1 MDFVKMHGLGNDF
14 IVFDRR
20 GDAMPLTPALV
31 RSLCDRRRGVGAD
44 GVILLDPPGDPA
56 TIATMRIYNR
66 DGTDGE
72 VCGNGLRCVGALLCD
87 RDGVSRL
94 TIGIDGGRADIVRV
108 SKVGESPE
116 MFEVVL
122 PRPDRR
128 VASLPAA
135 IPGIDPDASFID
147 RVVPDFGDAGIA
159 LPDDTR
165 MTLVSVGC
173 PHAVFV
179 TDREDEV
186 PIDVVGPAIDAHDWF
201 PAGVN
206 VHLVRRLTPGHLRM
220 RTWERG
226 AGPTLA
232 CGTGACAAAIA
243 DHWSGGAPAADG
255 FTRVSM
261 RGGDLWIGIDPS
273 TEEQIRM
280 RGPAVEV
287 ARGVLTPSWIAES
300 QSETPS

>member
-1 MDFVKMHGLGNDF
+1 MEFVKMHGLGNDF

-20 GDAMPLTPALV
+20 IDPMPLTSEFV
-31 RSLCDRRRGVGAD
+31 RSLCDRHRGIGAD
-44 GVILLDPPGDPA
+44 GVVLLGPPRRA
-56 TIATMRIYNR
+56 ETVATMRIYNR

-72 VCGNGLRCVGALLCD
+72 VCGNGLRCVGSLLCE
-87 RDGVSRL
+87 RDGLSRL
-94 TIGIDGGRADIVRV
+94 TVEIEGGRAEIARV
-108 SKVGESPE
+108 SRPDETPA

-128 VASLPAA
+128 VSSLPAT
-135 IPGIDPDASFID
+135 IPGVDAEASFVD
-147 RVVPDFGDAGIA
+147 RVVPDFDVVGVD

-173 PHAVFV
+173 PHAVFF
-179 TDREDEV
+179 TEREDEV
-186 PIDVVGPAIDAHDWF
+186 PIDVLGPAIDGHDWF

-206 VHLVRRLTPGHLRM
+206 VHVVRRLIPGHLRM
-220 RTWERG
+220 DTWERG

-243 DHWSGGAPAADG
+243 DRWSGGAPAADE

-261 RGGDLWIGIDPS
+261 RGGDLWIGIDPLAD
-273 TEEQIRM
+273 EHIRM
-280 RGPAVEV
+280 RGQAVEV
-287 ARGVLTPSWIAES
+287 ARGVLTPSWIAEA